1 MVVDDANDHVMSVW
15 DLSKSHPKKIT
26 ETKVS
31 DPARNTHSQRPPG
44 SRIVPDRTLTPGGP
58 LGLELSHSEPTPNA
72 SLLIDYSLAE
82 PESLI
87 ARTTQDFPLIV
98 NFPQLSL
105 EFSPLAMLTDSLL
118 SLSTILSSEFC

>member
-1 MVVDDANDHVMSVW
+1 MTSLPETPTPR
-15 DLSKSHPKKIT
+15 DLLGLELS
-26 ETKVS
+26 
-31 DPARNTHSQRPPG
+31 PPEPNP
-44 SRIVPDRTLTPGGP
+44 RGP

-72 SLLIDYSLAE
+72 SPLIDYSLAE
-82 PESLI
+82 PEILI

-105 EFSPLAMLTDSLL
+105 EFSPFAMLTDSLL